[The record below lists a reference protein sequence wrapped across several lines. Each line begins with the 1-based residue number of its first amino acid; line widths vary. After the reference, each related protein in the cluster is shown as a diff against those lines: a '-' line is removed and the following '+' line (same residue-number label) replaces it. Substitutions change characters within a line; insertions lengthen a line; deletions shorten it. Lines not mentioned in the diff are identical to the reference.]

1 MLNKV
6 TSISKVKLCFLW
18 GGYFTVKELIYNEII
33 YTKKKKKRFSTVNFS
48 DCFNSP
54 KFYYKLACNIFYF
67 PKLKI
72 FSL

>member
-33 YTKKKKKRFSTVNFS
+33 YTKKKKK
-48 DCFNSP
+48 D
-54 KFYYKLACNIFYF
+54 LA
-67 PKLKI
+67 L
-72 FSL
+72 